1 MDGNLPSGGMIVQ
14 GVDVVVFTGGSG
26 LLLGANGTI
35 KFEGG
40 QGSEQKSSA
49 TIHALVPKHLAG
61 Y

>member
-1 MDGNLPSGGMIVQ
+1 MIVQ
-14 GVDVVVFTGGSG
+14 GVDVVVITGGSG
-26 LLLGANGTI
+26 LLLGAIGTI

-40 QGSEQKSSA
+40 QGSGQKSSA